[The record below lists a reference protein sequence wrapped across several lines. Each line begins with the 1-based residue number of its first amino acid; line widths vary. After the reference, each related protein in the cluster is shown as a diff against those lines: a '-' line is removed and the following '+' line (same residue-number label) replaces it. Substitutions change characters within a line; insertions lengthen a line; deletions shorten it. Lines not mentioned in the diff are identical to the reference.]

1 MTARYVYDGAPVVD
15 GLLGTPLSAREV
27 TVLQLAADGLANAE
41 IGGQLGLSA
50 LTVKSH
56 LVRIGAK
63 LGTGNRTHMVALA
76 LRRGTIA

>member
-1 MTARYVYDGAPVVD
+1 VSTRQVAHGHIHAYRGRALT
-15 GLLGTPLSAREV
+15 GREV
-27 TVLQLAADGLANAE
+27 TVLQLAADGLSNVE
-41 IGGQLGLSA
+41 IGGQVGLSA